1 MLTRP
6 IDLMNGDASHSV
18 GSGGG
23 TAPHE
28 SAPPA
33 PGGAEAVPAGGVE
46 SVGDGSGG
54 GSAATVL
61 DDTGSGVVE
70 DIVNPALDAGALP
83 HMLGEEDDAGSTMMM
98 PFSPLLP
105 QHLPLNSSLAGAG
118 DHIVRRGTPV
128 GMYGSGSPDLVG
140 EHGTQLHSGLLT
152 YNLRSS
158 KLLTQKASMAGRG
171 PSKAGSSPPQ
181 LGSMPK
187 KKLTAAKTKPA
198 FVNKLWSMVNDPV
211 NQSLI
216 HWSHDGKSFIVT
228 QRERFVHEI
237 LPKYFKHSNFASF
250 VRQLNMYGW
259 HKVQDVKSGSI
270 QSNSDD
276 RWEFANEN
284 FLRGREDLLTN
295 IIRQKSSASSRDGA
309 ALSDAAHPNAVLVA
323 NGEEVDLGILF
334 SELETVKYNQ
344 LAIAED
350 LKRISKDNELLWKEN
365 MLARERH
372 QNQQQALEK
381 IVKFLSSLY
390 GSNTT
395 RLLSDH
401 VFREPQQAVATQ
413 NYGVHSAAAM
423 SPLHMADPLDVAPS
437 PDPTATPVHRPRL
450 LLKQRAS
457 PAGDWPAQVQ
467 ELRTSQVPSPVLQ
480 PIPGRIQEIHPDA
493 LPADTPVLSPA
504 VVDQAS
510 FFNDLQD
517 NLDKQGES
525 IQEIQDWIDKLSP
538 ASPFSRFDPRD
549 YLAAPGF
556 PPPQPDAAD
565 PISPRPAYKRPSNH
579 RDETRSE
586 DHYSP
591 ASKKQRPVSA
601 RDPPT

>member
-1 MLTRP
+1 
-6 IDLMNGDASHSV
+6 MNGEATHGGGD
-18 GSGGG
+18 SGGA
-23 TAPHE
+23 TTRLRAAPD
-28 SAPPA
+28 APDGDDA
-33 PGGAEAVPAGGVE
+33 GAGGGGAGG
-46 SVGDGSGG
+46 DRRGG
-54 GSAATVL
+54 GSAATAL
-61 DDTGSGVVE
+61 EDAGGVVE

-83 HMLGEEDDAGSTMMM
+83 HMLAEEDDAVSTMMM

-105 QHLPLNSSLAGAG
+105 HHLPLNSSTAGAG

-128 GMYGSGSPDLVG
+128 GVYGSATPELAG
-140 EHGTQLHSGLLT
+140 EHGSQLHSGLLS

-158 KLLTQKASMAGRG
+158 KLLTQKPSLVGRG

-181 LGSMPK
+181 LGGMPK
-187 KKLTAAKTKPA
+187 KKLAAAKTKPA

-228 QRERFVHEI
+228 QREQFVHEI

-284 FLRGREDLLTN
+284 FLRGREDLLAN
-295 IIRQKSSASSRDGA
+295 IIRQKSSAGSRDGA
-309 ALSDAAHPNAVLVA
+309 GMSVGAAHPNAVLVA

-401 VFREPQQAVATQ
+401 VFREPQQAVAAPQ
-413 NYGVHSAAAM
+413 GYGVHSTASM
-423 SPLHMADPLDVAPS
+423 SPLHMADPLDAAPS
-437 PDPTATPVHRPRL
+437 PDVTATPVHRPRL

-457 PAGDWPAQVQ
+457 PASDWPAQVQ

-480 PIPGRIQEIHPDA
+480 PLPARIHEIHPDA
-493 LPADTPVLSPA
+493 QLPADTPVLSPA

-556 PPPQPDAAD
+556 PAPPPDAAD

-579 RDETRSE
+579 REETRSE
-586 DHYSP
+586 DYSP
-591 ASKKQRPVSA
+591 ASKKQRQLSA